1 MRQRPKRPALGSAD
15 VLTIELFTE
24 PYIES
29 SSSSSLPTMQ
39 SVIHFDHEPLKK
51 GDDETTHRQAL
62 ENVPSLKTW
71 MWRHP
76 NAGGIDVNGFVR
88 LS

>member
-29 SSSSSLPTMQ
+29 SSSSSDKLWKMY
-39 SVIHFDHEPLKK
+39 HH
-51 GDDETTHRQAL
+51 
-62 ENVPSLKTW
+62 
-71 MWRHP
+71 
-76 NAGGIDVNGFVR
+76 
-88 LS
+88 